1 MTRQSSSAVIEIFC
15 HSSLI
20 LLHMTLHGAK
30 SLWLIVEL
38 ISKIMKQISVSR
50 FMYRLTGCK
59 FRFLGYANEVGE
71 AFRSLVPKSIVWFSY
86 ALSSGYVLADTV
98 HKGIKVYQVLQEFKF
113 NWMEIIV
120 GRLTALVIIGGCYAT
135 ENQKRSVVHVGYFDM
150 AGIRISDSSWF
161 YHKQDLRGSSVRSK
175 KKYKSRLEEAMDL
188 YAYRFGVHSLHNTSY
203 RPCCGEGNGC

>member
-20 LLHMTLHGAK
+20 LLHMILHDAK

-38 ISKIMKQISVSR
+38 ISKIVTQISVLRR

-98 HKGIKVYQVLQEFKF
+98 HKGVKVYQVLQE
-113 NWMEIIV
+113 
-120 GRLTALVIIGGCYAT
+120 R
-135 ENQKRSVVHVGYFDM
+135 
-150 AGIRISDSSWF
+150 
-161 YHKQDLRGSSVRSK
+161 
-175 KKYKSRLEEAMDL
+175 
-188 YAYRFGVHSLHNTSY
+188 
-203 RPCCGEGNGC
+203 